1 MGTSKTVAR
10 LRAVRE
16 AVGRTGEGEESP
28 EAGFTLIELM
38 VVLLIMG
45 ILLAIAIPTFL
56 GVTGSAHAA
65 ATKTNISSAMTEAD
79 ATYTNTSSFAS
90 TPAAEVTELASV
102 TKAMKFTTG
111 SVSGT
116 STISVAVFAK
126 SGSPATSSTTSQIV
140 VMASKDTT
148 GVCWYEG
155 DNETSTTPGAGQ
167 EVPPGVHYFGTKAAT
182 CEASTDIVA
191 ATWGTKYP
199 KVTP

>member
-79 ATYTNTSSFAS
+79 ATYTNTSSFAAS
-90 TPAAEVTELASV
+90 ATAEKTELEAV
-102 TKAMKFTTG
+102 TKAMTFATG
-111 SVSGT
+111 TVSGT
-116 STISVAVFAK
+116 STISVDVFSA
-126 SGSPATSSTTSQIV
+126 SGGAASATTSQIV

-155 DNETSTTPGAGQ
+155 DNETSTTPTTGQ
-167 EVPPGVHYFGTKAAT
+167 EVPPGVHYFGKKTTT
-182 CEASTDIVA
+182 CEASTAIVA